1 MLQFMSTFVIERWV
15 SKKIKSNLSVKICL
29 LIFPNFQVR
38 SLGARIDLRTLIH
51 GLLHRPQIRAI
62 MTSAQKSRTLYYHMR
77 LCGIILETY
86 KSIRLTFIDAYLREF
101 QKRKSKR
108 SKGYWNSY
116 SDTRN
121 PYYVKNLFGKIIQ
134 EYFKNRLA
142 KLFKAMRIQN
152 KNLFGE
158 NLFGEITNSLDYR
171 DKTRNCSS
179 AIRKSDIFDSDD
191 SDSTDYIFIGIF
203 REWKVTYWRNKKNL
217 FVDLTKKFLPLFV
230 LPIGGRK

>member
-1 MLQFMSTFVIERWV
+1 M
-15 SKKIKSNLSVKICL
+15 KICL

-203 REWKVTYWRNKKNL
+203 REWKVTY
-217 FVDLTKKFLPLFV
+217 
-230 LPIGGRK
+230 